1 VEAGTIFIAEGHFNL
16 KPVLPLD
23 AQEFNPQTGC
33 VAGLN
38 YGDYKQI
45 ELSDGKTATGSR
57 AIIRPICPTCCQRNR
72 EDAFLQ
78 CMAQKNPGKTGGA
91 NPSSF
96 TGRDRWTFE
105 DEILTR

>member
-45 ELSDGKTATGSR
+45 ELFRWKDGYRISGYYSTDLPNVLPA
-57 AIIRPICPTCCQRNR
+57 
-72 EDAFLQ
+72 E
-78 CMAQKNPGKTGGA
+78 
-91 NPSSF
+91 
-96 TGRDRWTFE
+96 
-105 DEILTR
+105 